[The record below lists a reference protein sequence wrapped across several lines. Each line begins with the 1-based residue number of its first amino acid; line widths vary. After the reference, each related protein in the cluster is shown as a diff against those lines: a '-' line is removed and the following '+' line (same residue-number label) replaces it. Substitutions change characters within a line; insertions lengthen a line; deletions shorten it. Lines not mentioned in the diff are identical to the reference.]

1 MANRV
6 DIIVPV
12 YNERENFLTFYNYIL
27 ANLRSDWKILVVYD
41 FPEDT
46 TLATAIPLAE
56 KDPRVRLI
64 LNPARG
70 ALNALKTG
78 FQKAEAEA
86 ILTAMADDPPE
97 VLAKVDEMTECFY
110 GEQADLVAA
119 SRYMPGGSHSGG
131 PFIKGFLSRLA
142 GLSLHWLIRLP
153 LHDATYNTRLYRKSF
168 IDSVKIESTRGFEVA
183 LELTIKAHLAGK
195 KLREVPVEWRERAIG
210 QSRFKLLKWIPAYFH
225 WYWYGI
231 KNYYLGRI
239 SKY

>member
-12 YNERENFLTFYNYIL
+12 YNERENFLVFYNYIL

-41 FPEDT
+41 FPEDS
-46 TLATAIPLAE
+46 TLKTAGPIAK

-64 LNPARG
+64 FNPDRG

-86 ILTAMADDPPE
+86 ILTAMVDDPPE
-97 VLAKVDEMTECFY
+97 VLAKIDEMVEYFY
-110 GEQADLVAA
+110 RDKADLVAA
-119 SRYMPGGSHSGG
+119 SRYMPGGSHAGG
-131 PFIKGFLSRLA
+131 PFIKGLLSRLA

-153 LHDATYNTRLYRKSF
+153 IHDATYNTRIYRKSF
-168 IDSVKIESTRGFEVA
+168 IDSVKIESARGFEVA

-195 KLREVPVEWRERAIG
+195 KLIEVPVEWRERNVG

-231 KNYYLGRI
+231 KNYYRNFLNL
-239 SKY
+239 